1 MTTPQFARARG
12 QHLRQ
17 SHRCGGRHLLRS
29 LVVLAA
35 LAFGAFGY
43 IGYVLWPVRPG
54 PLVDAPPLPITVA
67 GVAFNLPP
75 AAIRVPAQRRPGAQA
90 RVDLVFLWPSLEP
103 PNAIAKES
111 APPADAELETS
122 RTLTRVFMSIVTAG
136 DTLAPADRA
145 LNIYPRY
152 TAAQPQPDANGLA
165 VLTFRDGTPY
175 DGEDLIYDVEASTF
189 LVRCTRN
196 GAGHLPGTCLYE
208 RRIGGADI
216 LVRFP
221 RDWLND
227 WRTVAGTLDRL
238 IASVLAH

>member
-1 MTTPQFARARG
+1 
-12 QHLRQ
+12 
-17 SHRCGGRHLLRS
+17 
-29 LVVLAA
+29 
-35 LAFGAFGY
+35 
-43 IGYVLWPVRPG
+43 
-54 PLVDAPPLPITVA
+54 
-67 GVAFNLPP
+67 
-75 AAIRVPAQRRPGAQA
+75 
-90 RVDLVFLWPSLEP
+90 
-103 PNAIAKES
+103 
-111 APPADAELETS
+111 
-122 RTLTRVFMSIVTAG
+122 MSIAAAG

-152 TAAQPQPDANGLA
+152 TAAQPRPDANGLA

-196 GAGHLPGTCLYE
+196 GSGHLPGTCLYE

-227 WRTVAGTLDRL
+227 WRTVAGTLERL